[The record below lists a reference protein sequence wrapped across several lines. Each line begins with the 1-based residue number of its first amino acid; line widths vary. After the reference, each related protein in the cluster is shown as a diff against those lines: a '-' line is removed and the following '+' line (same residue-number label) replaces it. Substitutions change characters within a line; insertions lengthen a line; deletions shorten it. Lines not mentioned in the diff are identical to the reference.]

1 MDVYFGENF
10 WGCERGRHR
19 GAPGEEIYL
28 EERFLW
34 NGREVR
40 IPSVYVCEKGL
51 VADFC
56 ICIPAE
62 ETAAF
67 LNRWRPRLSDLSA
80 EEEEQLEWE
89 NPMSEDLNVS
99 LSINGEEAES
109 CGGCG
114 VCWYPPYLRGDE
126 AREAAGREKEMEEAE
141 GEDEEVILMKA
152 YGCSPEESWRFWRM
166 SFGWP
171 AGKRAPVRTLSFAFE
186 KGPDHYAGIHFTVSM
201 GEENRQVEFCHPA
214 TGERHVLTVY
224 DLERQTIPEKT
235 GKRLKFEKI
244 PVHFLM
250 MNYTVEPGLPE
261 GELTLRDCAESDPP
275 VMKARKGKGGV
286 SVIGGAVGPTAIFF
300 AGKTEE
306 RPSLAAAFSSV
317 HYEPVSRV
325 EWRMVFQVKNPERKR
340 IDISLTDK

>member
-10 WGCERGRHR
+10 WECESGHHKS
-19 GAPGEEIYL
+19 GPGEEIHL

-56 ICIPAE
+56 ICIPAKE
-62 ETAAF
+62 MEDF
-67 LNRWRPRLSDLSA
+67 LRKWRPRLSDLSV

-114 VCWYPPYLRGDE
+114 VCWYPPRLRDG
-126 AREAAGREKEMEEAE
+126 EKEAVSVGETGGPER
-141 GEDEEVILMKA
+141 EDEETILMKA

-171 AGKRAPVRTLSFAFE
+171 GGERTAVRTLSFVFE
-186 KGPDHYAGIHFTVSM
+186 KGPDHYAGPHFTVSL
-201 GEENRQVEFCHPA
+201 GEEDQQVEFCHPV
-214 TGERHVLTVY
+214 TGERHVLTVHG
-224 DLERQTIPEKT
+224 LEPQSLPERT

-244 PVHFLM
+244 PVHFLR
-250 MNYTVEPGLPE
+250 MNYTVEPLLPE
-261 GELTLRDCAESDPP
+261 GELTVRDCAESDPP

-286 SVIGGAVGPTAIFF
+286 SVIGGATGPTAIFF
-300 AGKTEE
+300 AGKLEE
-306 RPSLAAAFSSV
+306 KPALRAAFSSV
-317 HYEPVSRV
+317 HYEPVDRV
-325 EWRMVFQVKNPERKR
+325 EWRMVFQVKGGETKK
-340 IDISLTDK
+340 IEVAL